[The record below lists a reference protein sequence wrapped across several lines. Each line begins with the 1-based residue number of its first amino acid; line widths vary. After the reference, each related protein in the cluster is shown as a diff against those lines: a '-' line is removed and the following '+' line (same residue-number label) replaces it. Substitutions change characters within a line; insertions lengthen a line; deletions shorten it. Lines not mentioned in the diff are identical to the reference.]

1 MSTLLLY
8 SPKDTPYGNLSPL
21 ADNIVSKSYASLI
34 KSKLLCEKVGKMRSD
49 EAVKEALKIFKEVQ
63 DERFKTFLKE
73 ALKVKYKEG
82 SPALDSLLKIREDRI
97 IYDSENHLLG
107 MSDGVGENFIGECL
121 YAIRKNERAHL
132 VLKQKQERQ
141 DYINKVYSV
150 YTLFRDEIQS
160 GKNNLKSYTNKN
172 NIDEIIEQRILE
184 NLPVTI
190 VNTTLK
196 NAIPDFLF
204 NFPESI
210 PAILQ
215 CLYHTNYNEK
225 CNTIKKEELLAFYIN
240 QLSIKCKF
248 KKPEMKQQLLAK
260 LEANGQIDSLL
271 ARLQKYKELDLF
283 PTFTYSCS
291 PLREADLNID
301 LFEIYKEELRKEKAA
316 IENYQPYQL
325 YTPPYVMTPKSIQS
339 DTESGKPKKLLEL
352 FMMPDKVTKPYTAY
366 REPTVFYFNDTSIHS
381 PYHYV
386 PNVDLLYIIGT
397 FSYPSIMHYVYSKM
411 YEFFGILK
419 NKYTARDGPKFVKEE
434 KIVKKYEYVTYNQ
447 FEAYSLI
454 QREMPQQRFV
464 FLDFSELK
472 DRYHELKDDY
482 IKINVQKTFEEL
494 TRIKYAPTYT
504 KEGEVGVP
512 SKNVIL
518 LISTL
523 KDYSDISF
531 TDREETILGQGYA
544 SAVLMTIR
552 QELDEFYKKHGDI
565 DFKKLEKDKVKKLKN
580 TADILKDEDI
590 RLFSIK
596 KVKELY
602 QMMKQFKSKY
612 FMTNLDGKQIPYSDI
627 EAFNFIFLNF
637 LDCIIKIVK
646 FDKFDKS
653 LVPDDFSTEMEFN
666 ASKECMEELWKYTFF
681 IYQSTLQIAKSLGEN
696 GKERVFGIIDRKQ
709 KQSALNALKRVKLSM
724 VDSFDGLKILEKINE
739 TTEETEYKKP
749 ILPGFVKEKKEEG
762 DKEGDKEA
770 KEDAKEDIKE
780 ETKKKTQKSSK
791 SRKFKTSILAYK
803 LDDFDFSLFQTNDE
817 SQYSS
822 LLPKHVKKVK
832 DIMKGWFTDP
842 RYIVDAT
849 AHIGVDTIHFAKMFP
864 MATIDSFEIN
874 KETFDLLE
882 KNVDAFD
889 LSSKITLHQSS
900 FLKANLDQKSSF
912 IYIDAPWGGKEYSE
926 FDIDTYELYLDTIN
940 VKEIARRL
948 IVSGKTDTVVLKVP
962 RNYKF
967 NDLKNIYGF
976 NVSRKDVKEGDWISY
991 VLLKLTLPEQEIQ
1004 KCFIR
1009 SLCISAFLTIFDTLA
1024 KFIPDFKFDENA
1036 LKFAVRLVYVSD
1048 EFIHP
1053 DENKQHSIST
1063 FYFQELLNPYF
1074 IKDESSDSYES
1085 QTESPL
1091 YMEMEEKEKEI
1102 ERKREIERETD
1113 IEKKRELER
1122 KIEKQIKKER
1132 KMEKKRKIERENER
1146 KRQIV
1151 IKSVIVSQ
1159 NIQKFG
1165 KIFEQCVDAIVNS
1178 IYSYSFTEVVTRII
1192 LFTKSNKITMASI
1205 QKYIKE
1211 QIEEEIKSLDEVL
1224 LVDEYE
1230 GEDDGEGEDKDENDD
1245 GNYGGEDDETESD
1258 RDGDKDGDKDSENW
1272 GDDNYDWEDEE

>member
-1 MSTLLLY
+1 
-8 SPKDTPYGNLSPL
+8 
-21 ADNIVSKSYASLI
+21 
-34 KSKLLCEKVGKMRSD
+34 
-49 EAVKEALKIFKEVQ
+49 
-63 DERFKTFLKE
+63 
-73 ALKVKYKEG
+73 
-82 SPALDSLLKIREDRI
+82 
-97 IYDSENHLLG
+97 
-107 MSDGVGENFIGECL
+107 
-121 YAIRKNERAHL
+121 
-132 VLKQKQERQ
+132 
-141 DYINKVYSV
+141 
-150 YTLFRDEIQS
+150 
-160 GKNNLKSYTNKN
+160 
-172 NIDEIIEQRILE
+172 
-184 NLPVTI
+184 
-190 VNTTLK
+190 
-196 NAIPDFLF
+196 
-204 NFPESI
+204 
-210 PAILQ
+210 
-215 CLYHTNYNEK
+215 
-225 CNTIKKEELLAFYIN
+225 
-240 QLSIKCKF
+240 
-248 KKPEMKQQLLAK
+248 
-260 LEANGQIDSLL
+260 
-271 ARLQKYKELDLF
+271 
-283 PTFTYSCS
+283 
-291 PLREADLNID
+291 
-301 LFEIYKEELRKEKAA
+301 
-316 IENYQPYQL
+316 
-325 YTPPYVMTPKSIQS
+325 
-339 DTESGKPKKLLEL
+339 
-352 FMMPDKVTKPYTAY
+352 
-366 REPTVFYFNDTSIHS
+366 
-381 PYHYV
+381 
-386 PNVDLLYIIGT
+386 
-397 FSYPSIMHYVYSKM
+397 
-411 YEFFGILK
+411 
-419 NKYTARDGPKFVKEE
+419 
-434 KIVKKYEYVTYNQ
+434 
-447 FEAYSLI
+447 
-454 QREMPQQRFV
+454 
-464 FLDFSELK
+464 
-472 DRYHELKDDY
+472 
-482 IKINVQKTFEEL
+482 
-494 TRIKYAPTYT
+494 
-504 KEGEVGVP
+504 
-512 SKNVIL
+512 
-518 LISTL
+518 
-523 KDYSDISF
+523 
-531 TDREETILGQGYA
+531 
-544 SAVLMTIR
+544 
-552 QELDEFYKKHGDI
+552 
-565 DFKKLEKDKVKKLKN
+565 
-580 TADILKDEDI
+580 
-590 RLFSIK
+590 
-596 KVKELY
+596 
-602 QMMKQFKSKY
+602 
-612 FMTNLDGKQIPYSDI
+612 MTNLDGKQIPYSDI

-739 TTEETEYKKP
+739 TTEETEHKKP
-749 ILPGFVKEKKEEG
+749 ILPGFVKEKKKEA
-762 DKEGDKEA
+762 DKED
-770 KEDAKEDIKE
+770 
-780 ETKKKTQKSSK
+780 TKKKTQKSSK

-832 DIMKGWFTDP
+832 DIMKGWFTNP

-967 NDLKNIYGF
+967 NDLQNIYGF

-1024 KFIPDFKFDENA
+1024 KFIPGFKFDENA

-1053 DENKQHSIST
+1053 DENKQQSIST
-1063 FYFQELLNPYF
+1063 FYFQELLKPYF
-1074 IKDESSDSYES
+1074 IKDESSGSDSS
-1085 QTESPL
+1085 IN
-1091 YMEMEEKEKEI
+1091 K
-1102 ERKREIERETD
+1102 D
-1113 IEKKRELER
+1113 I
-1122 KIEKQIKKER
+1122 IKL
-1132 KMEKKRKIERENER
+1132 
-1146 KRQIV
+1146 
-1151 IKSVIVSQ
+1151 VIVSQ

-1230 GEDDGEGEDKDENDD
+1230 GEDDEENDEENED
-1245 GNYGGEDDETESD
+1245 GNYGGEDDESD
-1258 RDGDKDGDKDSENW
+1258 KDTDKDTGKDGDKDSENW